1 MQYSFEKL
9 HETVK
14 KNNNFYFF
22 CERPSLLQTE
32 IIHQSQKFLWYNT
45 IN

>member
-22 CERPSLLQTE
+22 VNDPLCCK
-32 IIHQSQKFLWYNT
+32 QK
-45 IN
+45 